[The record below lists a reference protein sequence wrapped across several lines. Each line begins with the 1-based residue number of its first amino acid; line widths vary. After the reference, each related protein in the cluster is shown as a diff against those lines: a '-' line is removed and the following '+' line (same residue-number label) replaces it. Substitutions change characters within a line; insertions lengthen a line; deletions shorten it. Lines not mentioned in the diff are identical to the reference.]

1 MAWKEMENA
10 PMGVAT
16 PIRTAFQFPL
26 TPPTTKP
33 PLAVPVLL
41 LALRVVRGLDRCRGE
56 VRVGG
61 MEKLGKIFDIFWK
74 LAVVAFL
81 WAVWWEINDQ
91 TWMIYSI
98 KESIQ
103 NSPNP

>member
-1 MAWKEMENA
+1 
-10 PMGVAT
+10 
-16 PIRTAFQFPL
+16 
-26 TPPTTKP
+26 
-33 PLAVPVLL
+33 
-41 LALRVVRGLDRCRGE
+41 
-56 VRVGG
+56 